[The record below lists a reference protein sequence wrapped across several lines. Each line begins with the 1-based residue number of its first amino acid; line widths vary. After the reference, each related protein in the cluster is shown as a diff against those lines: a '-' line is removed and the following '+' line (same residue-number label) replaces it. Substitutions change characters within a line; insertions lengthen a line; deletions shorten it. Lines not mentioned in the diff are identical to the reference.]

1 MKQFHAKLWEPGE
14 YRYEGAYGF
23 EPEIYAYLHED
34 DRERPCMIVAPGGG
48 YAALS
53 PSESEVVAMDFF
65 EKGYQAFVCVYT
77 VNPVGWVPL
86 KMQALKDLSR
96 AMRWVRSQA
105 GEFHVNPSKV
115 AICGFS
121 AGAHLCGSLCVHFAD
136 VSEENAAYA
145 GYSNRA
151 DAAVLAYPV
160 ITSGEKA
167 HRGSFDNLLGK
178 DATQEELRYMSL
190 ELQVTEQTTPC
201 FLWHTETDEG
211 VPVENSYL
219 MAEACRARGV
229 PYALHIFSEGN
240 HALSLATEGWAKGEY
255 GEPYCSEQSRILL
268 EKIDK
273 GEIQATEQER
283 QMAMGSYLCG
293 QGPKEAVPEVAVWPV
308 IADAWLRKVL
318 G

>member
-65 EKGYQAFVCVYT
+65 ERGYQAFVCVYT

-96 AMRWVRSQA
+96 AVRWVRSQA

-121 AGAHLCGSLCVHFAD
+121 AAERRECAAD
-136 VSEENAAYA
+136 LPFPL
-145 GYSNRA
+145 RKQLLPL
-151 DAAVLAYPV
+151 LARFFHKK
-160 ITSGEKA
+160 GEKPPQFS
-167 HRGSFDNLLGK
+167 RPTVCVQKYSTF
-178 DATQEELRYMSL
+178 
-190 ELQVTEQTTPC
+190 
-201 FLWHTETDEG
+201 
-211 VPVENSYL
+211 
-219 MAEACRARGV
+219 RA
-229 PYALHIFSEGN
+229 
-240 HALSLATEGWAKGEY
+240 
-255 GEPYCSEQSRILL
+255 
-268 EKIDK
+268 
-273 GEIQATEQER
+273 
-283 QMAMGSYLCG
+283 M
-293 QGPKEAVPEVAVWPV
+293 
-308 IADAWLRKVL
+308 
-318 G
+318 